1 MSLYRDIRDAVQAVW
16 AANWPHGATWPVLW
30 HGNELPQ
37 VPTAGENT
45 HWLLISL
52 EFGQDAIAAFGG
64 GRLQNEREQDGAVV
78 VRVFAQQGYGEDT
91 ALDLLSDAV
100 AAFRSRREGPLS
112 FIGSISGIDEG
123 GTEGGNWW
131 QRAAVIAFVYRHT
144 G

>member
-30 HGNELPQ
+30 HTNELPQ
-37 VPTAGENT
+37 VPTAGEAT

-123 GTEGGNWW
+123 GTEDGNWW
-131 QRAAVIAFVYRHT
+131 QRAAVIAFAYRHT